1 VPTLPGWFVNNDWR
15 LVVYYSAEQN
25 YLGPGVCSTCT
36 ASTLTVGA
44 TSKEVVILMPGPL
57 LGVPPRAPVPLN
69 DSTYWQYYFEDP
81 ANQDFADDVY
91 ATPSSTAYTRD
102 RIFTIP

>member
-1 VPTLPGWFVNNDWR
+1 VDL
-15 LVVYYSAEQN
+15 
-25 YLGPGVCSTCT
+25 
-36 ASTLTVGA
+36 TLTVTGDVVP
-44 TSKEVVILMPGPL
+44 TKEVVILMPGPL
-57 LGVPPRAPVPLN
+57 LGVAPRAPVPLN